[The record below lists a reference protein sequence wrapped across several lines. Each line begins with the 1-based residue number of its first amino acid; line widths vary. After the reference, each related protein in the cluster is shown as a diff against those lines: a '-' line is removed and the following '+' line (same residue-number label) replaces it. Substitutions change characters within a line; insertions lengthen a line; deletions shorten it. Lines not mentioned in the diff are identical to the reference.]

1 MNPTNKK
8 RVIFASCSLV
18 LLIAEV
24 LIALFVHDTF
34 VRPYFGDVLVVILLY
49 CMIKTV
55 FPKDRMWL
63 LPAIFVF
70 ACAVEFS
77 QMIPL
82 VSLLGLDHIPFL
94 VTVMGTSFSWGDI
107 VCYAAGCLFVF
118 GCETLVRISGK
129 DELFRLF

>member
-1 MNPTNKK
+1 MNRK
-8 RVIFASCSLV
+8 RVFFAACSLFLLLV
-18 LLIAEV
+18 ELLIA
-24 LIALFVHDTF
+24 LYVHDSF

-49 CMIKTV
+49 CIIKTA
-55 FPKDRMWL
+55 FPKDRVWL
-63 LPAIFVF
+63 TPAIFVF
-70 ACAVEFS
+70 AVVYEFT
-77 QMIPL
+77 QKIPL
-82 VSLLGLDHIPFL
+82 VKLLGLDHVPFL